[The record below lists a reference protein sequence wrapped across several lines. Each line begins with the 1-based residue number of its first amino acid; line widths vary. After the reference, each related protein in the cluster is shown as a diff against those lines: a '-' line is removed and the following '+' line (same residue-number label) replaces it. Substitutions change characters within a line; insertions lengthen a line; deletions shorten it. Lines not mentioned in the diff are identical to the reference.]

1 MATEGAATEE
11 AERAVAAVTGVAAR
25 AEVVKVA
32 AVKAEAVKVEV
43 AMAVAVR
50 AAEEMEAAG

>member
-1 MATEGAATEE
+1 MATEGVETEE
-11 AERAVAAVTGVAAR
+11 AERAVAAVTEVAVR

-32 AVKAEAVKVEV
+32 AVRAVAVKVEV